1 MLKYYLRVYYNYKQ
15 DNWPKL
21 LLIAIFAYN
30 NNIYIITR
38 RTPQDLLIGYI
49 ADLGS
54 APKGKSLKGEAP
66 LTIERAE

>member
-1 MLKYYLRVYYNYKQ
+1 M
-15 DNWPKL
+15 
-21 LLIAIFAYN
+21 FAYN

-54 APKGKSLKGEAP
+54 ASKGRSLEGEAP
-66 LTIERAE
+66 LTIKRVE